1 MFPNPS
7 PRWNTGCEA
16 RRMELWG
23 VRPKPDLSEHWR
35 STVLVE
41 RIESKWISAF
51 VEVFQLCGVEPGDVC
66 AVLSESQSRQVN
78 VQLSELA
85 LQQLGAKVFHVSM
98 PTPAQSAPVPIR
110 STGASDAIGG
120 LEPVIKALSS
130 SVLIADCTVEGLLHA
145 PELPAILGDGARCLM
160 VSNEHPELLERLTP
174 NVDLEA
180 KVKLGTKMLKQAKE
194 MRVTSPGGTDL
205 TIDVETAPAG
215 SSWGYTSRPGSIA
228 HWPGGLCLCF
238 PRANSVNG
246 VLVMDSGDVNLTF
259 KRYMESPIRMT
270 IENDFIT
277 DISGDGL
284 DARLMESYFEAWGDR
299 EAYAVSHVG
308 WGMNPAARWDSLT
321 MYDKSQVNGT
331 ELRAFAGNF
340 LYSTGANEVAGR
352 HTLGHFDLPMRG
364 CTVSLDGNPVVVDG
378 KLQGDLA

>member
-1 MFPNPS
+1 
-7 PRWNTGCEA
+7 
-16 RRMELWG
+16 
-23 VRPKPDLSEHWR
+23 
-35 STVLVE
+35 VLVE

-51 VEVFQLCGVEPGDVC
+51 AEVFGLCGVEPGDVC
-66 AVLSESQSRQVN
+66 AVLSETQSRPIN

-85 LQQLGAKVFHVSM
+85 LQSLGAKVFHVTLT
-98 PTPAQSAPVPIR
+98 TPAQSAPVPVR
-110 STGASDAIGG
+110 STGASDAIAG
-120 LEPVIKALSS
+120 LQPVISALAS
-130 SVLIADCTVEGLLHA
+130 SVLVADCTVEGLLHA
-145 PELPAILGDGARCLM
+145 PELPSILGQGARVLM

-174 NVDLEA
+174 DPALEA
-180 KVKLGTKMLKQAKE
+180 KVKAGTKLLKQASE
-194 MRVTSPGGTDL
+194 MRVTSPAGTDL
-205 TIDVETAPAG
+205 TIDVSGAPAG

-238 PRANSVNG
+238 PAAGSVNG
-246 VLVMDSGDVNLTF
+246 TLVMDNGDVNLTF
-259 KRYMESPIRMT
+259 KRYMESPVRLE

-277 DISGDGL
+277 DIVGDGL
-284 DARLMESYFEAWGDR
+284 DARLMTSYFEAWGDR

-308 WGMNPAARWDSLT
+308 WGMNPAARWDALT

-364 CTVSLDGNPVVVDG
+364 CTVSLDGEAVVIDG
-378 KLQGDLA
+378 ALQGELA